1 MATIKYS
8 KKGFSLLDVIFAI
21 GICMIGLVGIL
32 GLLRYVILAGR
43 LSADRFVATNL
54 AEEGIELVIAF
65 RDNNWLSASPSWN
78 QGLSGSATGVEYQVQ
93 YKDNSLTLTS
103 DTPLTPLRIDAQ
115 GFYNYDSGTPT
126 IFTRRILIYSPGSAS
141 CVSLFLNS
149 VPDDENFCVVSEVT
163 WQTTYGTASAVI
175 EDRLFN
181 WNSP

>member
-21 GICMIGLVGIL
+21 GICIIGLVGIL

-54 AEEGIELVIAF
+54 AEEGIELVVAF
-65 RDNNWLSASPSWN
+65 RDNNWLSGAPSWS
-78 QGLSGSATGVEYQVQ
+78 QGLSSGEYQVQ

-115 GFYNYDSGTPT
+115 GFYNYDSGTAT
-126 IFTRRILIYSPGSAS
+126 IFTRRILIYSPPSPYCA
-141 CVSLFLNS
+141 SLFSLSVNS

-163 WQTTYGTASAVI
+163 WPTTYGTASAVI

-181 WNSP
+181 WQP